1 MHQHKWDLITQALI
15 QEYRFQMR
23 LTVSN
28 VVIDIGEME
37 ITFGAINLSALE
49 SIIGTLLHQN
59 KMLWAL
65 ILMGNLTACF

>member
-15 QEYRFQMR
+15 QDYCFQMR

-28 VVIDIGEME
+28 VVIDNGEME
-37 ITFGAINLSALE
+37 ITFGAINFI
-49 SIIGTLLHQN
+49 SIRKLHRYVTSSN

-65 ILMGNLTACF
+65 ILIGNLTACF